1 MLIAHV
7 TDTFPPRTGGIE
19 SQVSDLAARQ
29 AAAGHQVHVLT
40 ATLGIGGERGGVT
53 DVERGVVVH
62 RLGARLPFEL
72 PVNPAEHRLIAAALR
87 EVRPDV
93 VHVHAG
99 VLSPFAFDGVRA
111 ARAQRLPIAITWHC
125 MLDGVVGGLRLGA
138 RLTGWPAGALA
149 LSAVSDV
156 AAHRVAQAF
165 GTHVAV
171 VPNGLDLAEWA
182 PHHAPEPVADDAG
195 RGDAGPL
202 RLVATMR
209 LAPRKRAVPLID
221 AVAAAAAALPAGAL
235 SLELIGSGPAL
246 AQVRQRVE
254 RHGLESVVRLRGRL
268 DRAGVRAAYEQANVF
283 LAPAE
288 LESFGIAA
296 LEARVAGLA
305 VVARRRTGIASF
317 VADGTNGLL
326 VDDDAAM
333 TAAIMRLA
341 EDRALL
347 TRIQS
352 HNRSVTPDL
361 GWDKVLAVAAAE
373 YSRAERLSR

>member
-40 ATLGIGGERGGVT
+40 ATLGVGGERGGVT

-72 PVNPAEHRLIAAALR
+72 PVNPAERRLIGAALR

-111 ARAQRLPIAITWHC
+111 AGAQRLPVAITWHC
-125 MLDGVVGGLRLGA
+125 MLDGVVGALRLGA
-138 RLTGWPAGALA
+138 RLSGWRADAVA

-171 VPNGLDLAEWA
+171 MPNGLDLAEWA
-182 PHHAPEPVADDAG
+182 PGADDAE
-195 RGDAGPL
+195 RDDAGPL

-221 AVAAAAAALPAGAL
+221 TVAAAAAALPAGAL

-246 AQVRQRVE
+246 AQVRQRVVW
-254 RHGLESVVRLRGRL
+254 HGLGPVVRLRGRL
-268 DRAGVRAAYEQANVF
+268 DRADVRAAYEQANVF

-305 VVARRRTGIASF
+305 VVAQRRTGIASF

-326 VDDDAAM
+326 VDDDAGM
-333 TAAIMRLA
+333 TAGIVRLA

-347 TRIQS
+347 ARIQG
-352 HNRSVTPDL
+352 HNRTVTPDL
-361 GWDKVLAVAAAE
+361 GWDKVLTVAAAE
-373 YSRAERLSR
+373 YARAMRLSR